1 MKTLLIVLA
10 LMLWVPTLLG
20 GFAALSS
27 NKDQLPIVFGLW
39 MFLGLVPAIG
49 GLLLF
54 NAAIRR

>member
-10 LMLWVPTLLG
+10 LLWVPTLLG

-54 NAAIRR
+54 NAAKRR